1 MNIKYVIIGV
11 IAAVL
16 IIGGFATLQ
25 SQASSPSIN
34 STTPTENNTQMNP
47 SEGTTVEYTEQGF
60 TPKTITVKVGTTVT
74 WVNKDS
80 DPMWVA
86 SNPHPIH
93 TDLPGFDALKQI
105 PTGETYSYTFTK
117 VGNWGYHN
125 HLNPSNT
132 GTVVVEQ

>member
-1 MNIKYVIIGV
+1 MNIKYLIIGI
-11 IAAVL
+11 IALIL
-16 IIGGFATLQ
+16 IIGGFATLK
-25 SQASSPSIN
+25 SQANSPSI
-34 STTPTENNTQMNP
+34 SSIIPTENNTQVNP
-47 SEGTTVEYTEQGF
+47 SESVVVEYTQQGF
-60 TPKTITVKVGTTVT
+60 APKTITVKVGTTVT
-74 WVNKDS
+74 WINKDS

-125 HLNPSNT
+125 HLNLSNT

>member
-1 MNIKYVIIGV
+1 MNIKYLIIGV
-11 IAAVL
+11 IAAVI

-25 SQASSPSIN
+25 SQASSPSTN
-34 STTPTENNTQMNP
+34 SMLPTENNTQVNP
-47 SEGTTVEYTEQGF
+47 SEGVMVEYTEQGF

-74 WVNKDS
+74 WINKDS

-93 TDLPGFDALKQI
+93 TDLPGFDARKQI
-105 PTGETYSYTFTK
+105 PTDGTYSYTFTK
-117 VGNWGYHN
+117 VGNWDYHN
-125 HLNPSNT
+125 HLNPDNT